1 MRLRKNGKLDCCG
14 LEVGYCYCSSRCDTL
29 SSLCLANCNTCWSV
43 KDKTRNGSFTC
54 YISTTKCL
62 INLNPCNPACTQFF
76 YSRTSLIE
84 KKTKQFIASVYVD
97 HCGVNLS
104 EQRKAAL
111 FGQLRLTHWLEH
123 TGHACLQLAGIKSGH
138 LLTSEQPTWLVMH
151 SSTNNKYTVKNS
163 GRSEWTL
170 HAEYMDLHVYL
181 VDTAYCCSTSV
192 SKTL

>member
-1 MRLRKNGKLDCCG
+1 MLHEYNQVFNKPQPLQP
-14 LEVGYCYCSSRCDTL
+14 
-29 SSLCLANCNTCWSV
+29 CLHA
-43 KDKTRNGSFTC
+43 
-54 YISTTKCL
+54 I
-62 INLNPCNPACTQFF
+62 F
-76 YSRTSLIE
+76 YSRASLIE
-84 KKTKQFIASVYVD
+84 KKNPASVYVD
-97 HCGVNLS
+97 HCGVSLS

-151 SSTNNKYTVKNS
+151 SSTNDKYTVKNS